1 MSHHCLDH
9 WGDNA
14 KSLTK
19 LLDAETK
26 RQRQAAADL
35 YESNPTQFKDARL
48 YEGWIHLSRRQ
59 EDYDALVKLYLELCL
74 AIKQPSDMPNH
85 HGRSSL
91 VPPPPEVPSKP
102 FGDLARLVIH
112 GLELDGQEK
121 GSGSSKPAHS
131 DGGVPRYGTPN
142 WLEKPPEQADGE
154 ALDAARKLLRA
165 LRAAMDR

>member
-26 RQRQAAADL
+26 EQRQAAADR
-35 YESNPTQFKDARL
+35 YEANPKSFEGLRT
-48 YEGWIHLSRRQ
+48 YEGWIHLARRR
-59 EDYDALVKLYLELCL
+59 EDYDALVELHLALCL
-74 AIKQPSDMPNH
+74 AIKQPSDLPNR
-85 HGRSSL
+85 HGRSTL
-91 VPPPPEVPSKP
+91 VPSPPEVPSKP

-112 GLELDGQEK
+112 GLELDGLEK
-121 GSGSSKPAHS
+121 APGSSKPAHS

-142 WLEKPPEQADGE
+142 WLEKPPEKADNA
-154 ALDAARKLLRA
+154 ALVAARSLLRA